1 MSDEAPRGYNP
12 RLAKTITIYGR
23 KPVLEALQDP
33 SLSCLTLHWAR
44 SNQAKGVGKEIIDIA
59 AAKGIECREHS
70 RDTLSRISRNGKQD
84 QGVAL
89 DILCPSFA
97 TPDALAE
104 RGCERGLR
112 VLALDGITNP
122 QNVGM
127 IIRSAVAG
135 GIDAIIYP
143 RKGVAAM
150 GPLVIKASVGTVFR
164 APLVYCDELSFTLNQ
179 LKQSG
184 FSIASLEGSA
194 NVSLFEYQQQQ
205 ATIFVLGSE
214 TDGVSKAI
222 SAMAD
227 IRLRIPM
234 AAGIE
239 SLNVAV
245 AASLIAYAPSMTGQ
259 GPTSPALP

>member
-1 MSDEAPRGYNP
+1 
-12 RLAKTITIYGR
+12 
-23 KPVLEALQDP
+23 
-33 SLSCLTLHWAR
+33 
-44 SNQAKGVGKEIIDIA
+44 
-59 AAKGIECREHS
+59 
-70 RDTLSRISRNGKQD
+70 
-84 QGVAL
+84 
-89 DILCPSFA
+89 
-97 TPDALAE
+97 
-104 RGCERGLR
+104 
-112 VLALDGITNP
+112 
-122 QNVGM
+122 
-127 IIRSAVAG
+127 
-135 GIDAIIYP
+135 
-143 RKGVAAM
+143 M

-214 TDGVSKAI
+214 TDGVSNAI
-222 SAMAD
+222 STMAD

-245 AASLIAYAPSMTGQ
+245 AASLIAYAPSMTG
-259 GPTSPALP
+259 